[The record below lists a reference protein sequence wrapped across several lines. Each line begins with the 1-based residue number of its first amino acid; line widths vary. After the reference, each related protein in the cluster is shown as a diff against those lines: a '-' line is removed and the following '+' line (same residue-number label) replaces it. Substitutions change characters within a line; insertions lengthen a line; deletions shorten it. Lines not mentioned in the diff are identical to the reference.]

1 MEDVLGESNERERE
15 SDSFVNTDSEIGGIY
30 GTFVSGGSNGKP
42 GLFQE
47 SHFPC
52 LYTCE
57 Q

>member
-1 MEDVLGESNERERE
+1 MEDVLGESNESE
-15 SDSFVNTDSEIGGIY
+15 SDSFVNTDSEIGVGY
-30 GTFVSGGSNGKP
+30 GTFASRGSSSKP

-52 LYTCE
+52 LYMCK